1 MMIVKTRAGS
11 SGARRTQP
19 RRRSSLR
26 VRSRWVPATGGAI
39 AVISASLP
47 VGLADGLGVL
57 LRLGQRGLDRLGA
70 GDGRAELL
78 ADVGAEVLELGDVLE
93 LHAGVGHRLQARVG
107 RVGRVDRLQG
117 ERDVERGE
125 VLV

>member
-1 MMIVKTRAGS
+1 MMIVKPRSGS

-39 AVISASLP
+39 AVIRASLP
-47 VGLADGLGVL
+47 VGLADGLGVQL
-57 LRLGQRGLDRLGA
+57 SLGQRGLYRLGA

-78 ADVGAEVLELGDVLE
+78 ADVGAEVLELGDVQE
-93 LHAGVGHRLQARVG
+93 LDAGVGHRFQARVG

-117 ERDVERGE
+117 ERAVDRRQ
-125 VLV
+125 L